1 MGKLYSVVFKD
12 GTYYEGGNSLFKTKW
27 KEIPDKEIK
36 RIFFRLPT
44 GDHIC
49 LSGYEKYYYMV
60 EGCQDVYRKN
70 QIIKNPKI
78 RLEAYYFMGNK
89 KNKVIVYKVSLI
101 DNSIKII
108 ILDKNSEFIRKL
120 NKKGWK

>member
-12 GTYYEGGNSLFKTKW
+12 GTYYEGGNSLFDTKW
-27 KEIPDKEIK
+27 KEIPDKKIK

-49 LSGYEKYYYMV
+49 LSGHEKYYYMV
-60 EGCQDVYRKN
+60 EACQDVYRRN

-78 RLEAYYFMGNK
+78 RLEAYYFMGK
-89 KNKVIVYKVSLI
+89 RKNEVIVYKVSLI
-101 DNSIKII
+101 DNSIKMI

-120 NKKGWK
+120 NEKGWK